1 MLTVELAGVLRRVPA
16 TYYRS
21 GRFAGRL
28 TTKPYFRAACGIEGE
43 CPEPVR
49 MALHRP
55 VETTGRRLV
64 VVDDMRSLWAMSFA
78 ACHDNSLYKI
88 IGFY

>member
-1 MLTVELAGVLRRVPA
+1 
-16 TYYRS
+16 
-21 GRFAGRL
+21 
-28 TTKPYFRAACGIEGE
+28 
-43 CPEPVR
+43 

-64 VVDDMRSLWAMSFA
+64 VVDDMHSLWAMSFA
-78 ACHDNSLYKI
+78 ACHDNRLYKI